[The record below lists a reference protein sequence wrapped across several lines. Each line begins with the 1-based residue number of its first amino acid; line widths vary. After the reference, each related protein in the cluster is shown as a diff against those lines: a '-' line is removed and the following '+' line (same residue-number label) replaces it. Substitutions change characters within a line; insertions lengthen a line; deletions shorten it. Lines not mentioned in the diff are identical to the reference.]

1 MMGWLFYDRI
11 PANPEAEI
19 RRICTAQDGTRTM
32 TPVVIARDGMTWYA
46 AVRVTFASAEAAAVS
61 GVARSFTLAPDKSYT
76 FGVVFLTQISGGWG
90 YKDIDE
96 TMGPVESHAP
106 AAILDILSPTTD
118 QWALDWRERCRLNCT
133 LAPDAA

>member
-46 AVRVTFASAEAAAVS
+46 AVRVTFASAEYPTAASSPRVSNAARRMNGRCAQDS
-61 GVARSFTLAPDKSYT
+61 GVCKVYQCCVVLASRT
-76 FGVVFLTQISGGWG
+76 
-90 YKDIDE
+90 
-96 TMGPVESHAP
+96 
-106 AAILDILSPTTD
+106 
-118 QWALDWRERCRLNCT
+118 
-133 LAPDAA
+133 